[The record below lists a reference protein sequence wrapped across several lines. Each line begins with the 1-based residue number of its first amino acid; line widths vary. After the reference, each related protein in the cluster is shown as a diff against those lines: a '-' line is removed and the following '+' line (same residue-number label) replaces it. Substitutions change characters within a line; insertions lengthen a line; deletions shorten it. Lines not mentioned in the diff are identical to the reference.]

1 MSKYKRKPILRDLR
15 QFCVELF
22 EKNGSVMDATRFQ
35 NELHMRFYGTD
46 TKELLILGLNK
57 HLYHLKAGNLI
68 FHVYKFK
75 KTIKEITHED

>member
-1 MSKYKRKPILRDLR
+1 MSKDNKKTKRRELWK
-15 QFCVELF
+15 FCLKLY
-22 EKNGSVMDATRFQ
+22 EKYGSAMDATRFK
-35 NELHMRFYGTD
+35 NELHMRFYGED
-46 TKELLILGLNK
+46 TKELLVLGLNK